1 MTHIQTKGKFM
12 QQHLH
17 RYHLRTAVQAALV
30 VMAIGS
36 ATLVHITSAQ
46 AADIPRQATISYR
59 INAGS
64 LEQALSE
71 FASASGVSITL
82 PPALVDGKTS
92 GGLNGSYT
100 IQQGLDTLL
109 SGTGLQAVETVKGV
123 FSLQK
128 TIPISKGQS
137 EVQTLKEV
145 QVVAPIERETE
156 VATGPVRGYIAKRS
170 ATGTKT
176 DTAII
181 ETPQSIAVVT
191 RDQMNAQN
199 VQSVSDALRYT
210 AGVYAEAN
218 GPDPRADNIVIRGF
232 DANGRDQYRD
242 GLRSYAFN
250 NQGGSVIEPYGLERI
265 EVLRGPSSIL
275 YGQGGPGGLVNLV
288 SKKPTDVP
296 IHELQAQI
304 GSFDR
309 KQVAADFGGL
319 LTDDGVWSYRLTGLW
334 RDSDSQIDRVTDDRV
349 FIAPAITWR
358 PSEATSLTILTDYQ
372 KNERGQGYQA
382 LPKVG
387 TLDSNPNG
395 SIPTHRFIGEPGVD
409 KFNQER
415 YALGYLFEHAFNE
428 HVLFRQNLRYQHM
441 RTNAFSVYLRDL
453 QADNR
458 TIRRFGGGSK
468 EDVDNLTVD
477 NHAQFK
483 WQSGILAHT
492 ALIGLDHQKMRSD
505 VEGTFAAFSDM
516 DVYNPVYGVAI
527 PTTSV
532 NNDVTRR
539 LRQTGAYIQD
549 QIKIDQKW
557 VLTLG
562 GRRDW
567 ARTSTDDHLSPA
579 DSNAQNDQASTWRAG
594 LVYLT
599 DSGWAPYA
607 SYTESFTPVIGTSS
621 PARGS
626 KPFEPETGKQ
636 YEVGVRFQ
644 PEGQRSML
652 TFSLFDLTRQNL
664 TTADLQ
670 DATGNFNIQRGEVRA
685 RGFEAEAKTQ
695 LDNGLDLIA
704 SFTHTV
710 MDITKSNDGVQGNT
724 PNNIPKHA
732 AALWANYQ
740 LPATWLAGLN
750 LGGGIRYVG
759 VRYGADDNDY
769 KLPAYTLV
777 DASLRYDM
785 ALLGQQWKG
794 WQVAVNASNLFD
806 KEYVATCGYFGDGC
820 KWGYRRNVMGTLTYR
835 W

>member
-1 MTHIQTKGKFM
+1 M
-12 QQHLH
+12 QQHTH
-17 RYHLRTAVQAALV
+17 RYQLRKAVQTALLVMAVSGNSFVYMPVVYAADGAKTAV
-30 VMAIGS
+30 
-36 ATLVHITSAQ
+36 TS
-46 AADIPRQATISYR
+46 YH
-59 INAGS
+59 INADT
-64 LEQALSE
+64 LEQSLSE
-71 FASASGVSITL
+71 FASLSGVSITL
-82 PPALVDGKTS
+82 PPGLVNGKTS
-92 GGLNGSYT
+92 AGIHGHYT
-100 IQQGLDTLL
+100 VQQGFDALL
-109 SGTGLQAVETVKGV
+109 SGTGLQAMEVSRGV

-128 TIPISKGQS
+128 AIPEIKSQND
-137 EVQTLKEV
+137 VQTLKEV
-145 QVVAPIERETE
+145 AVVAPKDRDTE
-156 VATGPVRGYIAKRS
+156 IATGPVSGYVAKRS
-170 ATGTKT
+170 ATATKT

-181 ETPQSIAVVT
+181 EAPQSIAVIT

-210 AGVYAEAN
+210 AGVYAESN

-250 NQGGSVIEPYGLERI
+250 NQGGTVLEPYGLERV

-288 SKKPTDVP
+288 SKRPTDVP
-296 IHELQAQI
+296 IHELQAQV
-304 GSFDR
+304 GRFDR

-319 LTDDGVWSYRLTGLW
+319 LTEDGVWSYRLTGLW
-334 RDSDSQIDRVTDDRV
+334 RDSDTQIDRVTDNRV

-358 PSEATSLTILTDYQ
+358 PSDATSLTILTDYQ
-372 KNERGQGYQA
+372 KNVRGQGYQA

-395 SIPTHRFIGEPGVD
+395 RIPTSRFIGEPGVD

-428 HVLFRQNLRYQHM
+428 HLLFRQHVRYQHM
-441 RTNAFSVYLRDL
+441 RTNALSVYLSGL
-453 QADNR
+453 QSDNR
-458 TIRRFGGGSK
+458 TISRFGGGSK

-483 WQSGILAHT
+483 WASGIFAHT

-505 VEGTFAAFSDM
+505 VEGTFGVFSDM
-516 DVYNPVYGVAI
+516 DIYNPVYGVGL
-527 PTTSV
+527 PTLSV
-532 NNDVTRR
+532 NNDATQR
-539 LRQTGAYIQD
+539 LRQTGFYVQD
-549 QIKIDQKW
+549 QIKIDGKW

-567 ARTSTDDHLSPA
+567 ARTSSEDHLTPS
-579 DSNAQNDQASTWRAG
+579 DSSAQNDQATTWRAG

-599 DSGWAPYA
+599 DNGWAPYA
-607 SYTESFTPVIGTSS
+607 SYTESFTPVIGTTS

-644 PEGQRSML
+644 PEGQRTML

-670 DATGNFNIQRGEVRA
+670 DATGTHNIQRGEVRS

-695 LDNGLDLIA
+695 LSNGLDLIA

-710 MDITKSNDGVQGNT
+710 MDITKSNDGVQGNV

-740 LPATWLAGLN
+740 LPTAWLAGLN
-750 LGGGIRYVG
+750 VGGGIRYVG
-759 VRYGADDNDY
+759 ARYGEDTNEY
-769 KLPAYTLV
+769 KVPAYTLV

-794 WQVAVNASNLFD
+794 WQAAMNASNLFD
-806 KEYVATCGYFGDGC
+806 KEYVAACGYYGDGC
-820 KWGYRRNVMGTLTYR
+820 KWGYRRNVMATLTYR